1 MTAWDDAFSAGHL
14 RRSARFRFRNFF
26 SKKLR
31 IYSLINLDRRCIY
44 TEGSTVS
51 RNDESRRTWTL
62 SFRHSDAALTLPDAI
77 TRGGTWR
84 APECTQCLPYWLACS
99 VLRNVINTSLTH
111 APLIPSR
118 PPAACNPSVSIALP
132 FPLLTPIPREFAC
145 IRILSQSEKHADVPL
160 DKYEGKGKGG
170 VLCVRMRVGPRGMDA
185 HTNATRRINH
195 RGIMRMTRAECTRN
209 DVYVSACAAMHR
221 YLQR

>member
-1 MTAWDDAFSAGHL
+1 MLIYLHDSSGAMHFPRIVSV
-14 RRSARFRFRNFF
+14 RRFRFRNFF
-26 SKKLR
+26 SRELR
-31 IYSLINLDRRCIY
+31 IYNLINLDRRCIY

-51 RNDESRRTWTL
+51 RNDGSRRTWTL

-118 PPAACNPSVSIALP
+118 SPQRAALHSPALP
-132 FPLLTPIPREFAC
+132 PFSPSPPCRENSRAYAPRRSA
-145 IRILSQSEKHADVPL
+145 R
-160 DKYEGKGKGG
+160 
-170 VLCVRMRVGPRGMDA
+170 
-185 HTNATRRINH
+185 NTRTYH
-195 RGIMRMTRAECTRN
+195 
-209 DVYVSACAAMHR
+209 
-221 YLQR
+221 